1 MFGKDKENDS
11 PDGLRGQKGP
21 DQGDMAAPPLKP
33 FSRKA
38 AGAPSKPTATPFRA
52 DIPRRV
58 VDIPGAATRRP
69 ERAMALDDDANR
81 LTVGRN
87 ICLSGEITACQ
98 KLVVEGQ
105 VEAQLTDAQVIEVAA
120 TGYFRGTAEVD
131 EADISGRFEGNLIAR
146 QKLTIRKGGRI
157 DGSVRY
163 GRIVIESGGEISGDM
178 AALDDPKEPA
188 GAGAADR

>member
-1 MFGKDKENDS
+1 MFGKDKDTG
-11 PDGLRGQKGP
+11 DGKGAKP
-21 DQGDMAAPPLKP
+21 VSEEMAPPLKP
-33 FSRKA
+33 FSRKT
-38 AGAPSKPTATPFRA
+38 GGGPSKPTATPLRA

-58 VDIPGAATRRP
+58 VDIPGAARRG
-69 ERAMALDDDANR
+69 ERMLAMDDDANR

-105 VEAQLTDAQVIEVAA
+105 VEAALKDAAVIEVAPS
-120 TGYFRGTAEVD
+120 GFFRGTAEVD
-131 EADISGRFEGNLIAR
+131 EAEISGRFEGTLIAR

-178 AALDDPKEPA
+178 AALDDVKEPVV
-188 GAGAADR
+188 GAGALDR

>member
-1 MFGKDKENDS
+1 MFGKDKDNQPGD
-11 PDGLRGQKGP
+11 PKGVKP
-21 DQGDMAAPPLKP
+21 VSEEMAPPLKP

-38 AGAPSKPTATPFRA
+38 GATASKPTATPFRP

-58 VDIPGAATRRP
+58 VDIPGAARRG
-69 ERAMALDDDANR
+69 ERMMALDDEANR

-105 VEAQLTDAQVIEVAA
+105 VEAALKDAQVIEVAP
-120 TGYFRGTAEVD
+120 TGFFRGTAEVD
-131 EADISGRFEGNLIAR
+131 EADISGRFEGSLIAR

-178 AALDDPKEPA
+178 AALDDIKAPV
-188 GAGAADR
+188 GASALDH

>member
-1 MFGKDKENDS
+1 MFGKDKESQSGDV
-11 PDGLRGQKGP
+11 KGTKP
-21 DQGDMAAPPLKP
+21 ISEEMAPPLKP

-38 AGAPSKPTATPFRA
+38 GANVSKPTATPFRP
-52 DIPRRV
+52 DVPRRV
-58 VDIPGAATRRP
+58 VDIPGAGRRSD
-69 ERAMALDDDANR
+69 RLLALEDEANR

-105 VEAQLTDAQVIEVAA
+105 VEATLKEALVIEVSP
-120 TGYFRGTAEVD
+120 TGYFRGNAEVD
-131 EADISGRFEGNLIAR
+131 EADISGRFEGTLVAR

-163 GRIVIESGGEISGDM
+163 GRIVFESGGEISGDM
-178 AALDDPKEPA
+178 AALDDTKEPV
-188 GAGAADR
+188 GASALDH

>member
-1 MFGKDKENDS
+1 MFGKDKDA
-11 PDGLRGQKGP
+11 DGKGGKP
-21 DQGDMAAPPLKP
+21 MTEEVAPPLAP

-38 AGAPSKPTATPFRA
+38 SVTATKPTATPLRA

-58 VDIPGAATRRP
+58 VDIPGAQRRT
-69 ERAMALDDDANR
+69 ERMGMALDDEANR

-105 VEAQLTDAQVIEVAA
+105 VEAGLKDAAVIEVAP
-120 TGYFRGTAEVD
+120 TGLYRGTAEVD
-131 EADISGRFEGNLIAR
+131 EADISGRFEGTLIAR

-178 AALDDPKEPA
+178 AALEDDLKEPPV
-188 GAGAADR
+188 GAGTLER

>member
-1 MFGKDKENDS
+1 MFGKDKDNDIAGG
-11 PDGLRGQKGP
+11 PKGP
-21 DQGDMAAPPLKP
+21 EQNDMAAPPLKP

-38 AGAPSKPTATPFRA
+38 TTPNPKPAAQPFRA

-58 VDIPGAATRRP
+58 VDIPGAQRRP
-69 ERAMALDDDANR
+69 DRMLALDDEANR

-105 VEAQLTDAQVIEVAA
+105 VEAQLTDAQVIEVAP
-120 TGYFRGTAEVD
+120 TGYFRGNAEVD
-131 EADISGRFEGNLIAR
+131 EADISGRFEGTLVAR

-157 DGSVRY
+157 DGTVRY
-163 GRIVIESGGEISGDM
+163 GRIVIESGGEISGEM
-178 AALDDPKEPA
+178 SALDDSRDDAA
-188 GAGAADR
+188 GAGVLDR

>member
-1 MFGKDKENDS
+1 MFGKDKDTD
-11 PDGLRGQKGP
+11 DGKGVKP
-21 DQGDMAAPPLKP
+21 ISEEVAPPLKP

-38 AGAPSKPTATPFRA
+38 TGGIASKPSATPLRG

-58 VDIPGAATRRP
+58 VDIPGAQRRGD
-69 ERAMALDDDANR
+69 RMVALDDEANR

-105 VEAQLTDAQVIEVAA
+105 VEAGLKDAAVIEVAP
-120 TGYFRGTAEVD
+120 TGFYRGTAEVD
-131 EADISGRFEGNLIAR
+131 EADISGRFEGTLIAR

-178 AALDDPKEPA
+178 AALDDETKEPL
-188 GAGAADR
+188 GTGVVLDR

>member
-1 MFGKDKENDS
+1 MFGKDKDTG
-11 PDGLRGQKGP
+11 DGKGLKP
-21 DQGDMAAPPLKP
+21 ISEEMAPPLKP
-33 FSRKA
+33 FSKKA
-38 AGAPSKPTATPFRA
+38 GGPVSKPAVAPLRT

-58 VDIPGAATRRP
+58 VDIPGAQRRS
-69 ERAMALDDDANR
+69 EHLMALDDEANR
-81 LTVGRN
+81 LVVGRN

-105 VEAQLTDAQVIEVAA
+105 VEAGLKEAAVIEVAP
-120 TGYFRGTAEVD
+120 TGFYRGTAEVD
-131 EADISGRFEGNLIAR
+131 EADISGRFEGTLIAR

-178 AALDDPKEPA
+178 AALDDEIRES
-188 GAGAADR
+188 AATTTAES

>member
-1 MFGKDKENDS
+1 MFGKDKDNDAAGG
-11 PDGLRGQKGP
+11 PKGP
-21 DQGDMAAPPLKP
+21 EQNHMAAPPLKP

-38 AGAPSKPTATPFRA
+38 TTAAPKPAAQPFRA

-58 VDIPGAATRRP
+58 VDIPGAQRRP
-69 ERAMALDDDANR
+69 ERMLSLDDEANR

-105 VEAQLTDAQVIEVAA
+105 VEAQLTDAQVIEVAP
-120 TGYFRGTAEVD
+120 TGYFRGNAEVD
-131 EADISGRFEGNLIAR
+131 EAEISGRFEGTLVAR

-163 GRIVIESGGEISGDM
+163 GRIVIESGGEISGEM
-178 AALDDPKEPA
+178 SALDDSKDGVPVP
-188 GAGAADR
+188 GAGVLDR